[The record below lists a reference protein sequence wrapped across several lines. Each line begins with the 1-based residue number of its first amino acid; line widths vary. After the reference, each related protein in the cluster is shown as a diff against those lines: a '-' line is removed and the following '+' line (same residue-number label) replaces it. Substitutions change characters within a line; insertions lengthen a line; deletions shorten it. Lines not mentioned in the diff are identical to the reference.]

1 MVKIVKYKANKYSKS
16 SNFRINRRIIQEYG
30 LQEAKKIGAL
40 DSLEQEKEKLKSL
53 KKKQKSVKKKNKKTS
68 KKTGLHLGVEYQTKY
83 NEFLINGGN
92 PEDCPF

>member
-1 MVKIVKYKANKYSKS
+1 MVKIVKYKANKHSKS
-16 SNFRINRRIIQEYG
+16 SDFRINRRIIQEYG

-40 DSLEQEKEKLKSL
+40 DSIEQEKEKLKSL
-53 KKKQKSVKKKNKKTS
+53 KKKQKSVKKQN